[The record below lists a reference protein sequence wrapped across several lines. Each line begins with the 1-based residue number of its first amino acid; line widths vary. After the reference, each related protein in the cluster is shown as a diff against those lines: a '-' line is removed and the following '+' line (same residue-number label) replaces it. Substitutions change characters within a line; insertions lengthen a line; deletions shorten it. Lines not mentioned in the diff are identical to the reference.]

1 MNNKSLSFQLY
12 NPWTLNINIVKMKR
26 QLNSRSK
33 FVKYIVTILVVV
45 AVGCIANL
53 GTRYIYHT
61 INDEVVV
68 YESIWQFVKVVAVS
82 LVIVLL
88 DRKSTILKTILVAL
102 AAGIV
107 FGL

>member
-1 MNNKSLSFQLY
+1 
-12 NPWTLNINIVKMKR
+12 MKR

-33 FVKYIVTILVVV
+33 FVKYIVIILVVV